1 MRKSPVNAGLLSLGS
16 VVFSTVKRRK
26 LKWYGQVFCSSG
38 LTKTILPGTVKGG
51 RGQGRQKKKWEDNIG
66 EMDRPGVRQVPEGS
80 GEQGKMEETGC
91 EINRAVKG

>member
-38 LTKTILPGTVKGG
+38 LTKTILPGTVKG
-51 RGQGRQKKKWEDNIG
+51 RRRQGTQKKRWKDNIS
-66 EMDRPGVRQVPEGS
+66 EW
-80 GEQGKMEETGC
+80 TGLKFA
-91 EINRAVKG
+91 ESLRAVNNREKWRKLAMKSSMVP